1 MTEDEWLACN
11 DPTPMLEFLRAKVSD
26 RKLRLFS
33 LACVNRFQPE
43 LADPCMERT
52 RKAIAVLEGY
62 IDGRVSDNECQ
73 TAAIEALEEIANN
86 VLNHR
91 LANWSGSD
99 MAHVLLANGPHA
111 AATKHVHFSMDFA
124 FDMVVEDFGE
134 DESDNH
140 RWERATRPVA
150 NLLCQWLRDIFG
162 PILFRRIILDPACLT
177 WNSGTVVKLTQ
188 AIYEERA
195 FDRLPILAGALEE
208 AGCHEPDI
216 LAHCRQPGPHVRGC
230 WALDLIL
237 GKE

>member
-1 MTEDEWLACN
+1 MTEAEWLASA
-11 DPTPMLEFLRAKVSD
+11 DPTPMLGFLRGKASD
-26 RKLRLFS
+26 RKVRLFS

-62 IDGRVSDNECQ
+62 IDGRVSDNEYQ
-73 TAAIEALEEIANN
+73 TAAREALEEIANN

-99 MAHVLLANGPHA
+99 MAHALLANGPHA

-124 FDMVVEDFGE
+124 FDTVVEDFGE
-134 DESDNH
+134 DESDDQA
-140 RWERATRPVA
+140 WERATRPVA
-150 NLLCQWLRDIFG
+150 ILLCQWLRDVFG
-162 PILFRRIILDPACLT
+162 PILFRRIILDPAWLT
-177 WNSGTVVKLTQ
+177 RNSGTVVKLAQ

-195 FDRLPILAGALEE
+195 FDRLPILADALEE

-230 WALDLIL
+230 HVIDLL
-237 GKE
+237 LCKQ